1 MKRKRR
7 IQWYYSVI
15 LLAFGLTA
23 CQVKRPDTV
32 ISDAKMENVLYDF
45 HIAKAMGEEV
55 PYSESYKRVLYIESV
70 YRKHG
75 ITQADFD
82 TSMVWYARHPDA
94 LTKVYEKVNQRLKA
108 VSVGIMIGAFIVSCI
123 FGVNVVLIILVCGL
137 LGVIRTL
144 FAKRRE
150 MK

>member
-55 PYSESYKRVLYIESV
+55 PYSESYKRVLLN
-70 YRKHG
+70 RFTG
-75 ITQADFD
+75 NTALPRP
-82 TSMVWYARHPDA
+82 TSILPWCGMPAIRMP
-94 LTKVYEKVNQRLKA
+94 LQKSTKK
-108 VSVGIMIGAFIVSCI
+108 
-123 FGVNVVLIILVCGL
+123 
-137 LGVIRTL
+137 
-144 FAKRRE
+144 
-150 MK
+150 